1 MSSKNALIIF
11 TRNPEL
17 GKCKT
22 RLAKTIGDE
31 AALRVYKFLLH
42 HTANVAKKVEASR
55 YAYYSVNIQ
64 ENDLWEQEYFSKKQ
78 QKGEHLGERM
88 QNAFQELF
96 DLGHE
101 KVVIIGSD
109 LYDLDAKYI
118 EEAYQNLDTHDAV
131 IGPALDGGYYL
142 FGMKKVLPNVFNQ
155 KDWGTETVFEDTL
168 KDIENYNIHL
178 TKALN
183 DIDTFEDIKPYK
195 ALEYLYQ

>member
-1 MSSKNALIIF
+1 M
-11 TRNPEL
+11 
-17 GKCKT
+17 
-22 RLAKTIGDE
+22 
-31 AALRVYKFLLH
+31 
-42 HTANVAKKVEASR
+42 AKKVEASR

-118 EEAYQNLDTHDAV
+118 EEAYQKLDTHDAV

-168 KDIENYNIHL
+168 KDLENYNIHL

>member
-1 MSSKNALIIF
+1 MNKNALIIF

-22 RLAKTIGDE
+22 RLAKSIGDE
-31 AALRVYKFLLH
+31 AALNVYKFLLQ
-42 HTANVAKKVEASR
+42 HTANVAKKIEASR
-55 YAYYSVNIQ
+55 YVFYSVEIHD
-64 ENDLWEQEYFSKKQ
+64 NDIWNTTFFSKKRQ
-78 QKGEHLGERM
+78 NGEDLGLRM
-88 QNAFQELF
+88 QNAFKELF

-118 EEAYQNLDTHDAV
+118 EEAYKQLDTHDAV

-142 FGMKKVLPNVFNQ
+142 FGMKTVLPNVFQN
-155 KDWGTETVFEDTL
+155 KEWGTETVFKATTKDL
-168 KDIENYNIHL
+168 KNYNIHL
-178 TKALN
+178 TKPLN

-195 ALEYLYQ
+195 ELEYLYQ

>member
-1 MSSKNALIIF
+1 MNKNALIIF

-31 AALRVYKFLLH
+31 TALNVYKFLLQ

-55 YAYYSVNIQ
+55 YAYYSVQIRD
-64 ENDLWEQEYFSKKQ
+64 NDIWDTAFFNKKQ
-78 QKGEHLGERM
+78 QFGDHLGLRM

-96 DLGHE
+96 DIGHE

-118 EEAYQNLDTHDAV
+118 EEAYQKLDTHDAV
-131 IGPALDGGYYL
+131 IGPALDGGYYM
-142 FGMKKVLPNVFNQ
+142 FGMKSVLPNVFQN
-155 KDWGTETVFEDTL
+155 KEWGTETVFEATIKDL
-168 KDIENYNIHL
+168 KNYNIHL
-178 TKALN
+178 TKPLN

-195 ALEYLYQ
+195 ELEHLYL

>member
-1 MSSKNALIIF
+1 MDKNALIIF

-31 AALRVYKFLLH
+31 AALNVYKFLLQ
-42 HTANVAKKVEASR
+42 HTANVAKNVDASR
-55 YAYYSVNIQ
+55 YAYYSVKVR
-64 ENDLWEQEYFSKKQ
+64 ENDIWDTVFFSKKQ
-78 QKGEHLGERM
+78 QNGDDLGLRM

-109 LYDLDAKYI
+109 LYDLDEKYI
-118 EEAYQNLDTHDAV
+118 EEAYQKLDTHDAV
-131 IGPALDGGYYL
+131 IGPALDGGYYM
-142 FGMKKVLPNVFNQ
+142 FGMKSVLPNVFQN
-155 KDWGTETVFEDTL
+155 KEWGTETVFEATIKDL
-168 KDIENYNIHL
+168 KNYNIHL
-178 TKALN
+178 TKPLN

-195 ALEYLYQ
+195 ELEHLYL

>member
-31 AALRVYKFLLH
+31 TALRVYKFLLQ

-118 EEAYQNLDTHDAV
+118 EEAYQKLDTYDAV

-168 KDIENYNIHL
+168 KDLENYNIHL

>member
-1 MSSKNALIIF
+1 MDKNALIIF

-31 AALRVYKFLLH
+31 AALNVYKFLLQ
-42 HTANVAKKVEASR
+42 HTANVAKNVDASR
-55 YAYYSVNIQ
+55 YAYYSVKVR
-64 ENDLWEQEYFSKKQ
+64 ENDIWDTVFFSKKQ
-78 QKGEHLGERM
+78 QNGDDLGLRM

-109 LYDLDAKYI
+109 LYDLDEKYI
-118 EEAYQNLDTHDAV
+118 EEAYQKLDTHDAV
-131 IGPALDGGYYL
+131 IGPALDGGYYM
-142 FGMKKVLPNVFNQ
+142 FGMKSVLPNVFQN
-155 KDWGTETVFEDTL
+155 KEWGTETVFEATIKDL
-168 KDIENYNIHL
+168 KNYNIHL
-178 TKALN
+178 TKPLN

-195 ALEYLYQ
+195 ELEHLYQ

>member
-31 AALRVYKFLLH
+31 AALRVYKFLLQ

-118 EEAYQNLDTHDAV
+118 EEAYQKLDTHDAV
-131 IGPALDGGYYL
+131 VGPALDGGYYL

-168 KDIENYNIHL
+168 KDLENYNIHL